1 MKIII
6 EVSGKEYKVT
16 ESEARHIYQQLEGL
30 FKEKESTLFPHNP
43 HNPHEQYGPIPSLP
57 PMFSPQQPTTNPYN
71 PWKITCG
78 GGSNGWGG

>member
-30 FKEKESTLFPHNP
+30 FKEKESTISP
-43 HNPHEQYGPIPSLP
+43 HNPHEQYGPLP
-57 PMFSPQQPTTNPYN
+57 GRMLPQQPHYDHELWRP
-71 PWKITCG
+71 TCDSG
-78 GGSNGWGG
+78 LFICRQ

>member
-43 HNPHEQYGPIPSLP
+43 NSPLPILP
-57 PMFSPQQPTTNPYN
+57 PMFSPQQPTIDPYN
-71 PWKITCG
+71 PWKTTCG

>member
-16 ESEARHIYQQLEGL
+16 ESEARHIYQQLDGL

-43 HNPHEQYGPIPSLP
+43 HEQYGPLPRLP
-57 PMFSPQQPTTNPYN
+57 PMFSPQQPIDPYN
-71 PWKITCG
+71 PWKITCRG
-78 GGSNGWGG
+78 GTGDWG

>member
-30 FKEKESTLFPHNP
+30 FKEKELTPHPHNP
-43 HNPHEQYGPIPSLP
+43 YIPFDPLP
-57 PMFSPQQPTTNPYN
+57 LLPQPAINPYN
-71 PWKITCG
+71 PWKITYG
-78 GGSNGWGG
+78 GRTNGWGG